1 MHEDTINLLVERL
14 NKMSVRELHDKDFSR
29 QQVVD
34 AIERY
39 EGNHHPRTPLEAA
52 IKQFMTEFRGKYK

>member
-1 MHEDTINLLVERL
+1 
-14 NKMSVRELHDKDFSR
+14 MSVRELHDKDFTR

-39 EGNHHPRTPLEAA
+39 EGKHYPRTPLEAA